1 MGLLESGVA
10 HAKAWYAAQSLGADS
25 EAERRRAMQTL
36 RELGAASLPS
46 LHAAIRRTGAPRA
59 QFNAAV
65 VLHFL
70 GDSAGLS
77 VLVDN
82 LKWQMPSEP
91 GVARDLEAAFIQ
103 IGVPDASDALIKVW
117 KQTSPQKDNARIR
130 KSICRVWAELKD
142 PRALTV
148 LADTALEHERLFED
162 TVPKFGEGALD
173 MLAQM
178 LHDPLIAKRS
188 LAVRA
193 SRHIFSSRVAPL
205 LFPLLRDPH
214 HSVRALVI
222 AALEGLAS
230 QQLTTPAAIYT
241 ETLNALEAGFSVPQS
256 IAILVRHNPL
266 PYDALLRL
274 VLRWDGQQEFPGNT
288 LDAVLDALPALA
300 NMPLY
305 SSGARCELQAHFCAV
320 LARRPE
326 PALMVGIA
334 RAIATRGRENEVSD
348 AHTRRTLLSL
358 LPHPDGT
365 VRQEVAHALLF
376 LDDPVG
382 KQMLHL
388 LADAWP
394 QPNLRDKFHALL
406 RGNSDATQVANQA
419 MQWFTRVSKDTME
432 RWNAGTSGKSDA
444 PAPETDPRC
453 PDLLRQ
459 LLDNA
464 LFALEEVADSD
475 QVEQTRDVTVAC
487 IRALVR
493 LGVPVAQTARVQIIR
508 ALWCD
513 IPPLKLMRLHA
524 QSHKDTLAG
533 DGSSEVR
540 LAAGEALL
548 AMYGQESFT
557 LFVEA
562 VHAPQLAVRLTGI
575 VFLGELGDVR
585 ALPLLQSLAAN
596 KDTLLSPT
604 ANAAIARIRQNNPE
618 TMTLLRA
625 SVQSDSRPET
635 LLRPASGNN
644 AATPP
649 DTLLRP
655 AERPAPSSQPSSPA

>member
-10 HAKAWYAAQSLGADS
+10 QAKAWYATQSLITGS

-46 LHAAIRRTGAPRA
+46 LHAAIRRVGAPRA
-59 QFNAAV
+59 QFRAAV
-65 VLHFL
+65 VLHSL
-70 GDSAGLS
+70 GDPAGLS
-77 VLVDN
+77 VLIDN

-91 GVARDLEAAFIQ
+91 GVIRDLEAAFIQ
-103 IGVPDASDALIKVW
+103 IGVPDASDALMRAW
-117 KQTSPQKDNARIR
+117 KQQFLRDNASIR
-130 KSICRVWAELKD
+130 ESICRVWAELKD

-148 LADTALEHERLFED
+148 LADTALEHEKLFEA
-162 TVPKFGEGALD
+162 TVPKFGEVALD

-178 LHDPLIAKRS
+178 LHDPLVAKRS

-193 SRHIFSSRVAPL
+193 ARHIFSSRVAPL

-214 HSVRALVI
+214 HSVRAIVP

-241 ETLNALEAGFSVPQS
+241 EALNALEAGYSVPQS
-256 IAILVRHNPL
+256 VAILTRYTPA

-274 VLRWDGQQEFPGNT
+274 VLRWDGQQETSGDT
-288 LDAVLDALPALA
+288 LDAVLTALPALA
-300 NMPLY
+300 AMPLY

-326 PALMVGIA
+326 PALMVGVV

-348 AHTRRTLLSL
+348 AHTRRTLISL
-358 LPHPDGT
+358 LPRPEAE
-365 VRQEVAHALLF
+365 VRQEAAHALLF

-382 KQMLHL
+382 KQMLQSL
-388 LADAWP
+388 EAAWP

-406 RGNSDATQVANQA
+406 RGNSDPTQVANQA

-432 RWNAGTSGKSDA
+432 RWNAGTSGKTDA
-444 PAPETDPRC
+444 HAPETDPRC

-464 LFALEEVADSD
+464 LSALEEVAASD
-475 QVEQTRDVTVAC
+475 QIEQTRDLAVAC
-487 IRALVR
+487 VRALVR
-493 LGVPVAQTARVQIIR
+493 PGVPAAIAAHEQIIR
-508 ALWCD
+508 ALWCAL
-513 IPPLKLMRLHA
+513 PAYKLMPRQA
-524 QSHKDTLAG
+524 QSYQEARMG
-533 DGSSEVR
+533 DGGNEIR
-540 LAAGEALL
+540 LAAGEALM
-548 AMYGQESFT
+548 AMYGQESFP
-557 LFVEA
+557 LFVAA
-562 VHAPQLAVRLTGI
+562 VHAPSPSVQLNGI

-596 KDTLLSPT
+596 RDTLLSPT

-635 LLRPASGNN
+635 LLRPASGNHS
-644 AATPP
+644 ATSG
-649 DTLLRP
+649 DALLRP
-655 AERPAPSSQPSSPA
+655 AERPAPLK